1 MTTTTTSLN
10 CPVTSDDNLDA
21 PGWTIE
27 PDVCRTSPTGIWMET
42 DPQVVVKARPWKRT
56 VVASRVILVVAVVLY
71 VFYCL
76 VGWGPYA
83 ARDYVGT
90 WSLSGEAGAVA
101 TLELRANG
109 TAEVRHIPEEILS
122 LGRYSPPDWRHTL
135 DMTGTW
141 EVLDGSQIW
150 LTTGQSTTRVWP
162 TGRTWGMALNLVG
175 GGDPD
180 NSPTFTFRRES

>member
-1 MTTTTTSLN
+1 
-10 CPVTSDDNLDA
+10 
-21 PGWTIE
+21 
-27 PDVCRTSPTGIWMET
+27 MER
-42 DPQVVVKARPWKRT
+42 DPQVVVEAQRWKRV
-56 VVASRVILVVAVVLY
+56 VVASAVILVVATVLY

-90 WSLSGEAGAVA
+90 WNLGGDAGAVA

-109 TAEVRHIPEEILS
+109 TAEVRHMPEELLS
-122 LGRYSPPDWRHTL
+122 LGGYSPPDWRHTV

-150 LTTGQSTTRVWP
+150 LTTGQNSIQVWA
-162 TGRTWGMALNLVG
+162 TGWTWGMALNLVG

-180 NSPTFTFRRES
+180 NSPTFTFRRGS